1 MRPVPG
7 PALRAGFSPR
17 VAAGSAP
24 SRVGGLGRAARWRVL
39 IEQDLSYD
47 CCLTL
52 IYRHCLTRTCLCRL
66 SPSTTR
72 VGKQRRLPMIGVLS
86 TDVGGVRGLS
96 VVPGERIPRTPIEW
110 PVDRPLLPPGKGVKF
125 AVVDS
130 VTGNRSSTWLVR
142 TSRNKDDVYLLE
154 LRTGGTW
161 KVSHHNEGGIW
172 RIAETSEAA
181 TSVKSKREVVDHW
194 HWPSPEHG
202 GWREGV
208 GVLIP
213 SVYLRPDP
221 DPLPPSVVQIPRFAE
236 HAELAVKLLFE
247 DRAPQGA
254 FFRPAS
260 PSRSSSERTTSDGYT
275 CWLRLGRTLELPNMP
290 SLPRCAKKLE
300 LPGPR
305 R

>member
-1 MRPVPG
+1 MTK
-7 PALRAGFSPR
+7 
-17 VAAGSAP
+17 
-24 SRVGGLGRAARWRVL
+24 GL
-39 IEQDLSYD
+39 
-47 CCLTL
+47 
-52 IYRHCLTRTCLCRL
+52 
-66 SPSTTR
+66 
-72 VGKQRRLPMIGVLS
+72 MM
-86 TDVGGVRGLS
+86 
-96 VVPGERIPRTPIEW
+96 RIPRTPIEW

-247 DRAPQGA
+247 DKGASGCVFPPSFPVAVLERAHNLGRVYVLAQAGA
-254 FFRPAS
+254 NLGASQHAVLAEMCEKARAARPAAVNYNRAVGVLRM
-260 PSRSSSERTTSDGYT
+260 RSQRALVD
-275 CWLRLGRTLELPNMP
+275 LALD
-290 SLPRCAKKLE
+290 
-300 LPGPR
+300 
-305 R
+305 